1 MLDKELGKTFSD
13 GEILYRQGDA
23 ADCLYIIVSGIV
35 EIFREEGGME
45 ASLARL
51 GKGELFGE
59 AGIFKNSRRAESARS
74 AGESRVITAEYKV
87 VLKKIRDDPSFAVH
101 IIETMARR
109 ARERAVELERVV
121 ENLHLHQEELEAQ
134 NRELQESRETLEESR
149 ERFTELY
156 DFAPVGYIEL
166 DETGIIRGINLTGAT
181 MLGTE
186 RAMLLGYPFALHV
199 APEDFGRFRNH
210 IQACIDH
217 AGKATVEL
225 TLKPK
230 TTAPKTVQ
238 LLSVP
243 SPARSRSIFRTAM
256 MDITERRRVE
266 EALKD
271 SEERYRRIVETA
283 IEGIWL
289 GDRDGR
295 TVFANPVL
303 AGMLGYASAEMTGIR
318 ARNFL
323 APEDRTI
330 WDSRSARHLA
340 GEKLKVTVR
349 LLKRNGDE
357 IRVMAYMSPVFDRE
371 GKYAGGLAMV
381 TEIEA

>member
-1 MLDKELGKTFSD
+1 
-13 GEILYRQGDA
+13 
-23 ADCLYIIVSGIV
+23 
-35 EIFREEGGME
+35 
-45 ASLARL
+45 
-51 GKGELFGE
+51 
-59 AGIFKNSRRAESARS
+59 
-74 AGESRVITAEYKV
+74 
-87 VLKKIRDDPSFAVH
+87 
-101 IIETMARR
+101 
-109 ARERAVELERVV
+109 
-121 ENLHLHQEELEAQ
+121 
-134 NRELQESRETLEESR
+134 
-149 ERFTELY
+149 
-156 DFAPVGYIEL
+156 
-166 DETGIIRGINLTGAT
+166 

-217 AGKATVEL
+217 AGKETVEL

-340 GEKLKVTVR
+340 GEKLKVAVR